1 MGYRVKEVREKA
13 GMTQEELSAKSGV
26 SRGTIWALERNQERN
41 TTSKTLRRIAEAL
54 GVTVDQLFFAEGV

>member
-1 MGYRVKEVREKA
+1 MGYRVREVREQV

-26 SRGTIWALERNQERN
+26 SRGTICALEKNQERN

-54 GVTVDQLFFAEGV
+54 GVSVDQLFFATSV